1 MINPHFNDTVLCG
14 TFCSLLVLWFFF
26 FFFSTGF
33 RRFAFYALHLAIIQ
47 AHRVLGLTA
56 SYGYIAWE
64 VLCLTGLFNG
74 YIII

>member
-1 MINPHFNDTVLCG
+1 MTR
-14 TFCSLLVLWFFF
+14 FCVGHSVACWSFGFFFF

>member
-1 MINPHFNDTVLCG
+1 MTR
-14 TFCSLLVLWFFF
+14 FCVGHSVACWSFVF

>member
-1 MINPHFNDTVLCG
+1 MTR
-14 TFCSLLVLWFFF
+14 FCVGHSVACWSFGFFF